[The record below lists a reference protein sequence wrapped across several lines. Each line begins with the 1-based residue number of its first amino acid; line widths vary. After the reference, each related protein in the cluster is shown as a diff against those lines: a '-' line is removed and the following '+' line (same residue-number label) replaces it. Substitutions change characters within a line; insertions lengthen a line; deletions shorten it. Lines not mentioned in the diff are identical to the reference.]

1 MSKKLEFENA
11 QVKKARTRIIGHT
24 HEICIELLFD
34 NCVIY
39 INPKRS
45 WFADKGKDIL
55 GNAQSTMPFFD
66 LFEVFDI
73 DCEDG
78 ANIEDLTGKYC
89 RLLVEDYSTVVSIY
103 HIIKDKC
110 VLVDDLK

>member
-24 HEICIELLFD
+24 HEIRIELCFD

-45 WFADKGKDIL
+45 WFADKGK
-55 GNAQSTMPFFD
+55 MPFFD

-78 ANIEDLTGKYC
+78 ADIEDLTGKYC
-89 RLLVEDYSTVVSIY
+89 RLLVENYSKVIAIY
-103 HIIKDKC
+103 HIIKDKY
-110 VLVDDLK
+110 VLVDDLR